1 MVLAQDQLYV
11 FIIASIHLSL
21 RLTEITEYTI
31 HEKVPKDHLAGFLVY
46 KFLGV
51 QFSWCTFNWFLGVH
65 LTGFLVY
72 SFLGI
77 HLTGFLVYI

>member
-11 FIIASIHLSL
+11 FIMASIHLSL

-46 KFLGV
+46 RFLGV
-51 QFSWCTFNWFLGVH
+51 NLTGFLVYSFLGVH

-72 SFLGI
+72 I
-77 HLTGFLVYI
+77 